1 MKITF
6 DSSCL
11 PSPHPS
17 RIIRSTLLFISYS
30 LIFISVSG
38 RDICSTTTD
47 KDTTYAP
54 NTVMFSVKNLLIF
67 HPDISAVRLRLGIVL
82 CNVLIINGMLKDD
95 SLNQGGATFPVMRWE
110 TGVYR
115 GGFVSLLFL
124 LTEICN
130 FTP

>member
-1 MKITF
+1 
-6 DSSCL
+6 
-11 PSPHPS
+11 
-17 RIIRSTLLFISYS
+17 
-30 LIFISVSG
+30 
-38 RDICSTTTD
+38 
-47 KDTTYAP
+47 
-54 NTVMFSVKNLLIF
+54 MFSVKNLLIF

-95 SLNQGGATFPVMRWE
+95 SLNQGATFPVMRWE